1 MFTSQHAAR
10 PTPHQRPDLSDSIE
24 DVAFLVM
31 WISFVAVMAA
41 ILLFLIVI

>member
-1 MFTSQHAAR
+1 MSTPQQAAR
-10 PTPHQRPDLSDSIE
+10 PTPHPRLDPFDAIE